1 LVSFFRGKSPTTA
14 DYLAKSNQTITTSK
28 CGDEIGQPFI
38 PATRTREPLDE
49 LPTESTLPTLSA
61 TASSS
66 FVQKKANRTCHSTWR
81 GWVRLV
87 ADFHLVSAHR
97 VSQYL
102 RLVLHAEPKGF

>member
-49 LPTESTLPTLSA
+49 LPTASTLPTLSA
-61 TASSS
+61 TARSS
-66 FVQKKANRTCHSTWR
+66 FCTGKKQIA
-81 GWVRLV
+81 LV
-87 ADFHLVSAHR
+87 TVLGADGSGLLPTSIWCPHT
-97 VSQYL
+97 
-102 RLVLHAEPKGF
+102 G